1 MENKEMNTEKIKF
14 YKKHPVLL
22 AWLISIFIGLGYAL
36 FTIIASVIHYE
47 QRDYVWEIIKAFTE
61 MFTWAILM
69 GAVLVF
75 PVVLTISEVICLICE
90 ERGHP
95 VKGDWLFDQGG
106 IARGKGMMVKG
117 TDTPEM
123 VLSPVL
129 ASDVLNPVKN
139 EEFDRFVR
147 DMGIMF
153 GAAERYAQDTRM
165 EPGRST
171 SNDNRNYSHQTFING
186 VEIGDSM
193 LDRPLSEVLSL
204 LGLHRNY

>member
-75 PVVLTISEVICLICE
+75 PVVLTISEGICLISEACFITDRE
-90 ERGHP
+90 LP
-95 VKGDWLFDQGG
+95 SLFFSQALYC
-106 IARGKGMMVKG
+106 I
-117 TDTPEM
+117 
-123 VLSPVL
+123 LSSRCQNWRLP
-129 ASDVLNPVKN
+129 
-139 EEFDRFVR
+139 
-147 DMGIMF
+147 
-153 GAAERYAQDTRM
+153 
-165 EPGRST
+165 
-171 SNDNRNYSHQTFING
+171 
-186 VEIGDSM
+186 
-193 LDRPLSEVLSL
+193 
-204 LGLHRNY
+204 